1 MLHAINHH
9 KTGFYKRYLGHRDEN
24 EIRVQEEDEITSLI
38 MSPLSFLPPK
48 IIGNFWKRLVSI
60 DNEHELPSGPVTK
73 AEMIFWPRRHGI
85 EPDMFVKLEWDT
97 GEKWS
102 LLVEFKWHA
111 PLSENQLQK
120 QWQIFLSDIERSHA
134 YHIFIAPSLSCAIN
148 ARMNN
153 DVWEGKLLLRSWL
166 QILNL
171 INHFD
176 SDPETFGLL
185 PWSNQVSLVLQK
197 FQIRPFIGFDKL
209 LEGADLPF
217 ISNNWLF
224 FQNFSGIKKMVP
236 PKLQNINSNFFSI

>member
-1 MLHAINHH
+1 
-9 KTGFYKRYLGHRDEN
+9 
-24 EIRVQEEDEITSLI
+24 
-38 MSPLSFLPPK
+38 
-48 IIGNFWKRLVSI
+48 
-60 DNEHELPSGPVTK
+60 
-73 AEMIFWPRRHGI
+73 MIFWPRRHGI